1 MTEKAQF
8 LKVLQGY
15 DRTGDNIKDLMKNAY
30 SEIDN
35 KHNQAR
41 LTLKNVY
48 REFEHWHKSLKITI
62 EELEREIGGR

>member
-8 LKVLQGY
+8 LKVLRSY

-62 EELEREIGGR
+62 EELEREIGGV